1 MDLFASR
8 TVRLATYQSDQINN
22 ILKPSNV
29 FYREHIIQRVQE
41 LMEDVTS
48 GDYVA
53 IIKANV
59 RAVLIEEYKKGTGAE
74 LSSVLDTIL

>member
-1 MDLFASR
+1 MDLLASR
-8 TVRLATYQSDQINN
+8 TVRLAAYQSDQISN

-29 FYREHIIQRVQE
+29 FYREYIIQRVQE

-48 GDYVA
+48 GNYVA
-53 IIKANV
+53 IIKATV
-59 RAVLIEEYKKGTGAE
+59 REVLVEEYKKGTGAE